1 MSCCISGTRFAYNLR
16 ETFDVARLQAVNA
29 LVKHTFRASP
39 APNWCHKLLLQH
51 FGAGRIAKNKHYRF
65 NMFTIRYF

>member
-1 MSCCISGTRFAYNLR
+1 M
-16 ETFDVARLQAVNA
+16 NA